1 MHNFVGIKNEGEPY
15 LLYNRNIISSLPLYS
30 ANHIEHE
37 YQATVPRV
45 SRYWNIDMIIKTESE
60 VCHIRHDLKKHHFWS
75 APPPP
80 KKNQTKKTK
89 KHTQKNPH
97 FCAIFFKK
105 TKAQY
110 P

>member
-60 VCHIRHDLKKHHFWS
+60 VCHIKHDLKKHPFWA

-80 KKNQTKKTK
+80 
-89 KHTQKNPH
+89 
-97 FCAIFFKK
+97 
-105 TKAQY
+105 
-110 P
+110 